1 MTIRISYS
9 NKGARLDG
17 PSTGSLLTELWVAA
31 RELDWGGAMLCL
43 LRCPAGE
50 DDIDIGGCV
59 LELLP
64 GPGWCRASHPPRWWC
79 GTCAPPSSVV
89 VVCCHLLAA
98 IIICFNIQNSNVNKS
113 SFK

>member
-31 RELDWGGAMLCL
+31 GELDWGGAMLCL

-50 DDIDIGGCV
+50 DDIDTSSSKILPWMYKCNDNPIHCIGNCSRFGFV
-59 LELLP
+59 LKLIQYAKLRVAFEIL
-64 GPGWCRASHPPRWWC
+64 RK
-79 GTCAPPSSVV
+79 
-89 VVCCHLLAA
+89 
-98 IIICFNIQNSNVNKS
+98 CFGLG
-113 SFK
+113 

>member
-50 DDIDIGGCV
+50 DDIDSRTQIKV
-59 LELLP
+59 KYMY
-64 GPGWCRASHPPRWWC
+64 
-79 GTCAPPSSVV
+79 T
-89 VVCCHLLAA
+89 
-98 IIICFNIQNSNVNKS
+98 ITNIQLYTGWS
-113 SFK
+113 SWK